1 MRKSKNMTARVYNK
15 LVDIYDE
22 EDFLTAMM
30 SALKNDYECEQL
42 LRLLDKYDIQTPDN
56 VLIITVL
63 ISNAGT
69 EAKRKGEYLK
79 DIDTAVESALLDES
93 AVDSGEDK
101 DEADNEIAAEEAF
114 IERINSIDF
123 HQTMEAAKN
132 GDISAK
138 WDLVNYIAVNQSD
151 DDSGDYDVDRLYYD
165 TLCDLAAK
173 NEAAAYIML
182 GDAVLHGTGCDQ
194 NAEEAIRWYE
204 KAAENGQRFGNKCIG
219 EMYYFGK
226 YVTQDYK
233 KAYEYY
239 TKDEGR
245 KSFCTLY
252 HLAEMYRQG
261 LYVKQDLA
269 MAYRYYSEIV
279 YDGEEKRITIDDYYW
294 RACYRLSRLYV
305 NKAYDLIT
313 TADKLYDG
321 RSTGTTPTDITN
333 EEIEHAMEQI
343 RQVSKDPE
351 KYEILEFGDEVTV
364 TFRKGHHYLYGDQNR
379 TMVFGKAAD
388 LFHILSTAFCQIALE
403 LPAEGQKSMLDV
415 FVKSVKEMLKKT
427 TKKRRNNR

>member
-1 MRKSKNMTARVYNK
+1 MKKSKKMTTKVYDR

-22 EDFLTAMM
+22 EDFLTGML

-56 VLIITVL
+56 VLILTVL
-63 ISNAGT
+63 ISNAGK

-79 DIDTAVESALLDES
+79 DIDTAVESAILDES
-93 AVDSGEDK
+93 AADTDADE
-101 DEADNEIAAEEAF
+101 DEAVNEFAAEEAF
-114 IERINSIDF
+114 MERINSIDF
-123 HQTMEAAKN
+123 HQTLEAAKN
-132 GDISAK
+132 GDISAM
-138 WDLVNYIAVNQSD
+138 WNLVNYIAVNQSD
-151 DDSGDYDVDRLYYD
+151 AETEGHDVDRLYYD
-165 TLCDLAAK
+165 TLCDLAAE

-182 GDAVLHGTGCDQ
+182 GDAVLHGTGCEQ

-204 KAAENGQRFGNKCIG
+204 KAAENGHRFGNECIG
-219 EMYYFGK
+219 EMYYFGE
-226 YVTQDYK
+226 YVTRDYK

-261 LYVKQDLA
+261 LYVKKDLA
-269 MAYRYYSEIV
+269 MAYKYYSEIV

-305 NKAYDLIT
+305 NKAYDLVT
-313 TADKLYDG
+313 TAEKLYDG

-333 EEIEHAMEQI
+333 EEIEQVMEQI

-351 KYEILEFGDEVTV
+351 KYETLVFGDEVTV
-364 TFRKGHHYLYGDQNR
+364 TFRKGHHYFYGDQNR

-388 LFHILSTAFCQIALE
+388 LFHILSTAFCQVALE
-403 LPAEGQKSMLDV
+403 LPVEGQKSMLDL
-415 FVKSVKEMLKKT
+415 FMKTVKEMLKNSNKE
-427 TKKRRNNR
+427 KEA

>member
-1 MRKSKNMTARVYNK
+1 MKKSKKMTAIVYNK
-15 LVDIYDE
+15 LKDIYNE

-30 SALKNDYECEQL
+30 SALKNDYDCAQL
-42 LRLLDKYDIQTPDN
+42 LRLIDKYDVQTPDN
-56 VLIITVL
+56 VLILTVL

-69 EAKRKGEYLK
+69 EAKHKGEYLK
-79 DIDTAVESALLDES
+79 DIDTAVESAILDES
-93 AVDSGEDK
+93 VADTEED
-101 DEADNEIAAEEAF
+101 ENEIDNEVDAKEAF
-114 IERINSIDF
+114 IKRINSIDY
-123 HQTMEAAKN
+123 HQTVEAAKN
-132 GDISAK
+132 GDISAM
-138 WDLVNYIAVNQSD
+138 WDLVNYIAVNQAED
-151 DDSGDYDVDRLYYD
+151 ESGEQDIDRLYYD
-165 TLCDLAAK
+165 TLCDLAAEK
-173 NEAAAYIML
+173 EAAAYIML
-182 GDAVLHGTGCDQ
+182 GDAVLHGTGCKQ

-204 KAAENGQRFGNKCIG
+204 KAAENGHRFGNECIG
-219 EMYYFGK
+219 EMYYFGE

-261 LYVKQDLA
+261 LYVKKDLA
-269 MAYRYYSEIV
+269 TAYRYYSEIV

-313 TADKLYDG
+313 TAEKLYDG
-321 RSTGTTPTDITN
+321 GSTDTTPTDITK
-333 EEIEHAMEQI
+333 EEIEQARDEI
-343 RQVSKDPE
+343 KQVSKDPE
-351 KYEILEFGDEVTV
+351 KYETIEFADEVTV
-364 TFRKGHHYLYGDQNR
+364 TFRKGHHYLYGDQYQ

-403 LPAEGQKSMLDV
+403 LPVEGQKSMLDL
-415 FVKSVKEMLKKT
+415 FMKTVKEMLKNSNKE
-427 TKKRRNNR
+427 KEE

>member
-1 MRKSKNMTARVYNK
+1 MRKSKNMTTRVYDR

-22 EDFLTAMM
+22 EDFLTGML

-42 LRLLDKYDIQTPDN
+42 LRLLDKYEVQTPDN
-56 VLIITVL
+56 VLILTVL
-63 ISNAGT
+63 ISNAGK
-69 EAKRKGEYLK
+69 EAKWKGEYLK
-79 DIDTAVESALLDES
+79 DIDRAVESAILDEN
-93 AVDSGEDK
+93 AADTDTDE
-101 DEADNEIAAEEAF
+101 DEAENEITAEEAF
-114 IERINSIDF
+114 MERINSIDF
-123 HQTMEAAKN
+123 QQTVKAAKN
-132 GDISAK
+132 GDTSAM
-138 WDLVNYIAVNQSD
+138 WDLVNYIAVNQED
-151 DDSGDYDVDRLYYD
+151 DGSGNYDVNRLYYD
-165 TLCDLAAK
+165 TLCDLAAD

-204 KAAENGQRFGNKCIG
+204 KAAENGQRFGNECIG
-219 EMYYFGK
+219 EMYYFGE

-261 LYVKQDLA
+261 LYVKKDLA
-269 MAYRYYSEIV
+269 MACRYYSEIV
-279 YDGEEKRITIDDYYW
+279 YDGKDKRITIDDYYW
-294 RACYRLSRLYV
+294 RACYRLSRLYA

-313 TADKLYDG
+313 TAEKLYDG
-321 RSTGTTPTDITN
+321 RSTGTIPADITN
-333 EEIEHAMEQI
+333 EEIEQAMEQI

-351 KYEILEFGDEVTV
+351 KYETLEFGDEVTV
-364 TFRKGHHYLYGDQNR
+364 TFRKGHPYLYGDQHQ

-403 LPAEGQKSMLDV
+403 LPVEGQKSMLDL
-415 FVKSVKEMLKKT
+415 FVNSVKEMLKNSNGGRKDE
-427 TKKRRNNR
+427 

>member
-1 MRKSKNMTARVYNK
+1 MRKSKNMTTRVYDR

-22 EDFLTAMM
+22 EDFLTGML

-42 LRLLDKYDIQTPDN
+42 LRLLDKYEVQTPDN
-56 VLIITVL
+56 VLILTVL
-63 ISNAGT
+63 ISNAGK
-69 EAKRKGEYLK
+69 EAKWKGEYLK
-79 DIDTAVESALLDES
+79 DIDRVVESAILDEN
-93 AVDSGEDK
+93 AANNDEDE
-101 DEADNEIAAEEAF
+101 DEAENEITAEEAF
-114 IERINSIDF
+114 MERINSIDF
-123 HQTMEAAKN
+123 QQTVKAAKN
-132 GDISAK
+132 GDISAM
-138 WDLVNYIAVNQSD
+138 WDLVNYIAVNQAD
-151 DDSGDYDVDRLYYD
+151 DGSGNYDVDRLYYD
-165 TLCDLAAK
+165 TLCDLAAE

-182 GDAVLHGTGCDQ
+182 GDAILHGTGCDQ

-204 KAAENGQRFGNKCIG
+204 KAAKNGHRFGNECIG
-219 EMYYFGK
+219 EMYYFGE

-261 LYVKQDLA
+261 LYVEKDLA

-279 YDGEEKRITIDDYYW
+279 YDGDEKRITIDDYYW

-313 TADKLYDG
+313 TAEKLYDG

-333 EEIEHAMEQI
+333 EEIEQAMEQI

-351 KYEILEFGDEVTV
+351 EYETLEFGDEVMV
-364 TFRKGHHYLYGDQNR
+364 TFRKGHHYFYGDQNR

-388 LFHILSTAFCQIALE
+388 LFHILSTAFCQVALE
-403 LPAEGQKSMLDV
+403 LSAEGQKSMLDV
-415 FVKSVKEMLKKT
+415 FVKSVKEMLKK
-427 TKKRRNNR
+427 NNEEKEE